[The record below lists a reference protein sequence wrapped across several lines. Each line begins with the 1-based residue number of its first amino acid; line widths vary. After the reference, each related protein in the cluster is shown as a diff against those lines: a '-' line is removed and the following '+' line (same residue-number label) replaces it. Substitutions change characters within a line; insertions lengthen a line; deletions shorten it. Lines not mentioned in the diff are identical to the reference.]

1 MYTICVHEEGDSCF
15 FCAIILREEKFP
27 AFQVV
32 CVLSNLGDFLLNH
45 HLCSF
50 CRNAWPRACFPIL
63 EVSHLQKELVDWLI
77 LKAVFAVRINIGRG
91 PFIKK
96 NIGRGPTKDVKGRY
110 SNNATFIFMCC
121 SKKNFYFYETLFR
134 ICMCHEESRI
144 LTLICMF

>member
-1 MYTICVHEEGDSCF
+1 
-15 FCAIILREEKFP
+15 
-27 AFQVV
+27 
-32 CVLSNLGDFLLNH
+32 VLSHLGDFLLNH

-63 EVSHLQKELVDWLI
+63 EVSHLQKELVYWLI

-96 NIGRGPTKDVKGRY
+96 KKIGRGPTKDVKASGRY
-110 SNNATFIFMCC
+110 SNYATFIFICVAQ
-121 SKKNFYFYETLFR
+121 KKLLFYETLFR
-134 ICMCHEESRI
+134 ICMCHEQSRI